1 MCVGLGY
8 EISGKTLCIFQAE
21 ADERESRAE
30 VAKPNYFSV
39 TQPQPTC

>member
-30 VAKPNYFSV
+30 VAKLFFSNSA
-39 TQPQPTC
+39 TA